1 MSLFSKKIQDAIT
14 ELTVGNG
21 LSNHQLIFLPDGS
34 STLSFT
40 YHLPQNTSIYIEMDY
55 EPYYLP
61 FEHFPADP
69 NRGFDIPASYA
80 TFSTLGHSVQLY
92 SNALL
97 IMSPVPDMSMPFN
110 VISLSCTCFA
120 LLIGSAINLIIK
132 KSSQS
137 VSDALKGVKP
147 QTPMQKLKDRLRSKI
162 DLLKQKVAKKRVKT
176 SESKLKT
183 S

>member
-1 MSLFSKKIQDAIT
+1 
-14 ELTVGNG
+14 
-21 LSNHQLIFLPDGS
+21 
-34 STLSFT
+34 
-40 YHLPQNTSIYIEMDY
+40 MDY

-80 TFSTLGHSVQLY
+80 TFSTLGPSTHSVQLY

-120 LLIGSAINLIIK
+120 LLIGSVINLMIK

-137 VSDALKGVKP
+137 VSDDLKGVKR

-162 DLLKQKVAKKRVKT
+162 DLLKQKVAKRRVTT